1 MLETLH
7 RISREVNE
15 APGLPQAL
23 ALIVDRVAASMTV
36 DVCSVYLLDPE
47 TGEFVLMDTRGLYPE
62 SVGRVRLSPSEGL
75 VGLVAER
82 EEPINLENAPQHG
95 RFRYFPETG
104 EERFSSFLG
113 VPIIHY
119 RNVLGV
125 LVVQQQAQRR
135 FDEEEV
141 AFLVT
146 LAAQLAGAIAHAR
159 ASGGI
164 DGLTGDASVVEGGRA
179 LQGLPGAPGIAV
191 GTAVVSYAQAD
202 LDAIPDREPVDA
214 EEDVTAFKHA
224 VDAVRHELQEMS
236 DRIADSV
243 TADEKLLF
251 DVYLRMLEGDSLV
264 RETLERIREGNWAP
278 GALRQVISQHVR
290 VFEEMQDPYLRERA
304 SDIRDLGR
312 RILSRLRAENGR
324 SRRMPQQAILVGI
337 EVSASQLA
345 EIPREKLA
353 GVVSATGSR
362 NSHVAILARA
372 LGVPAVMGVDDL
384 RTRRLDGREAVVD
397 GYSGRFYVD
406 PSPTVEQEYLRL
418 MRDEQEFSE
427 GLQVIRDAPPVTPDG
442 RLVKLFANTGLIS
455 DINLSLATGCDGIGL
470 HRTEFPYLI
479 RDRFPGEEE
488 QAALYERVLDQFSAR
503 PVVLRTLDVG
513 GDKSLAYFPVREENP
528 FLGWRGIRLT
538 LDHPEIFMTQIRA
551 MLRANVGHGN
561 LRILLPMVSR
571 LQEVDDARKLIVR
584 AQREL
589 AEDGIETPLP
599 PLGIMIEVP
608 AAIYQLDAYC
618 RRVDF
623 LSVGTNDLTQY
634 MLAVDR
640 NNSRVAGLYDEL
652 HPSVLQGIREI
663 VRVGRRHGRHVTVC
677 GGMAGDPAG
686 VILLLGMGIEGL
698 SMSVSSLLR
707 AKWVVRSVPA
717 TRAAEL
723 ANRAVEMESPE
734 DVRRMIHPVLDEY
747 GLGGL
752 IRAGK

>member
-23 ALIVDRVAASMTV
+23 AVIVERVAESMDV
-36 DVCSVYLLDPE
+36 DVCSVYLVDPE
-47 TGEFVLMDTRGLYPE
+47 SADFVLMDTRGLYPE
-62 SVGRVRLSPSEGL
+62 AVGQVRLRPSEGL

-82 EEPINLENAPQHG
+82 EEPINLEDAPKHG

-119 RNVLGV
+119 RHVLGV
-125 LVVQQQAQRR
+125 LVVQQRQRRR

-164 DGLTGDASVVEGGRA
+164 DGLGGTGSVVEGGRA

-191 GTAVVSYAQAD
+191 GTVVVSYAQAD
-202 LDAIPDREPVDA
+202 LDAIPDREPMDV
-214 EEDVTAFKHA
+214 EEDVRGFEAA
-224 VDAVRHELQEMS
+224 VDEVREELKQLSES
-236 DRIADSV
+236 IAGSV
-243 TADEKLLF
+243 PDDERMLF
-251 DVYLRMLEGDSLV
+251 DVYLRMLDGDSLV
-264 RETLERIREGNWAP
+264 RETVERIRAGNWAA
-278 GALRQVISQHVR
+278 GALRQVIGEHVR

-312 RILSRLRAENGR
+312 RILSRLRAES
-324 SRRMPQQAILVGI
+324 SRARRIPEQAILVGL

-345 EIPREKLA
+345 EIPRDQLV

-384 RTRRLDGREAVVD
+384 RTRRLDGRSAVVD

-418 MRDEQEFSE
+418 IRDEREFSE
-427 GLQVIRDAPPVTPDG
+427 GLQILRDEPSVTPDG
-442 RLVKLFANTGLIS
+442 RKIKLYANTGLIT

-470 HRTEFPYLI
+470 HRTEFPFLI

-488 QAALYERVLDQFSAR
+488 QMELYRQVLEQFRAH

-513 GDKSLAYFPVREENP
+513 GDKSLAYFPFSEENP

-551 MLRANVGHGN
+551 MLRANVGIGN
-561 LRILLPMVSR
+561 LQILLPMVSR
-571 LQEVDDARKLIVR
+571 LQEVEDARRLIKR
-584 AQREL
+584 ARVEL
-589 AEDGIETPLP
+589 AEDGIETPMP
-599 PLGIMIEVP
+599 PLGIMVEVP
-608 AAIYQLDAYC
+608 AVIFQLDAYC
-618 RRVDF
+618 RKVDF

-634 MLAVDR
+634 MLALDR

-652 HPSVLQGIREI
+652 HPSVLQGIRQTI
-663 VRVGRRHGRHVTVC
+663 WAGRRHGRRVTIC

-686 VILLLGMGIEGL
+686 VILLLGMGVDGL
-698 SMSVSSLLR
+698 SMSVSNLLR
-707 AKWVVRSVPA
+707 AKWVVRSIPA
-717 TRAAEL
+717 ARAAEW

-734 DVRRMIHPVLDEY
+734 EVRAMLRRVLEDY